1 MILVMTSESVE
12 CLKIVV
18 HAPVTKRTEVH
29 VHAYQWHMVFMNL
42 VLFNFIL
49 KAICGLI
56 VFCFDGEA
64 PLKG

>member
-1 MILVMTSESVE
+1 MTSESVE
-12 CLKIVV
+12 GLNIVV

-29 VHAYQWHMVFMNL
+29 VHVYQWHMVFMNL